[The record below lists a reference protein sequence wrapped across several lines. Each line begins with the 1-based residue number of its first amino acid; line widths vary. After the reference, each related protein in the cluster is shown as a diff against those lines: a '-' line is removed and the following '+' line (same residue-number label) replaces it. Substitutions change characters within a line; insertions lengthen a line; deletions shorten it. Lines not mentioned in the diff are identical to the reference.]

1 MESTMTM
8 GDIFEKPKR
17 ELFLDAPNTKFY
29 NYCREREKEI
39 KSTIRLA
46 IKAFDS
52 HVRMLMVRRDELPKW
67 KKDRMK
73 FCLSNIGNY
82 LEELLNELDRTK
94 IENYCKQRQTLGK
107 LYIPFFADM
116 VLIMIN
122 SYHGAIETDLHW
134 VNDLTLADSM
144 EISSGNYDYAKLEKY
159 LPERIKEIENLLQA
173 LRNVDYVNSRVDH
186 IAEALKVF
194 KSKHYRASN
203 VLLITLI
210 EGLVRSLGAYL
221 KEKQGLSIDPSDK
234 RKYASLERFLKNI
247 PWKQDLK
254 IDGITYGL
262 LTGNYSLNKSDRG
275 NAHLVNLE
283 ERLGFLCRRF
293 KENRNLILHGEEI
306 NYANHLNNFL
316 NLTALKEVLITIKAY
331 YGLYGTPATS

>member
-1 MESTMTM
+1 MTM
-8 GDIFEKPKR
+8 RDIFQKPKR

-29 NYCREREKEI
+29 NYCRKREREI

-46 IKAFDS
+46 IKAFDT
-52 HVRMLMVRRDELPKW
+52 HVGVLLVRRDELPKW

-73 FCLSNIGNY
+73 FCMSNIGCY

-94 IENYCKQRQTLGK
+94 IENYCKQREILGK
-107 LYIPFFADM
+107 LYVPFFADT

-144 EISSGNYDYAKLEKY
+144 AISNGNYDFNKLIKY
-159 LPERIKEIENLLQA
+159 LPERIKEIEDLLQE
-173 LRNVDYVNSRVDH
+173 LKEVHYVNSRTGNVK
-186 IAEALKVF
+186 EALKVF
-194 KSKHYRASN
+194 KSKHYSASN

-210 EGLVRSLGAYL
+210 EGLVRSLGIYL
-221 KEKQGLSIDPSDK
+221 KEKQVLSVDPSDK

-247 PWKQDLK
+247 PWKKDLK
-254 IDGITYGL
+254 IDGINYGL
-262 LTGNYSLNKSDRG
+262 LTGNYSMNKSDKA

-306 NYANHLNNFL
+306 NYANPLNNFL
-316 NLTALKEVLITIKAY
+316 NLTALKEVLLTIKEY
-331 YGLYGTPATS
+331 HQLYDTPAAV

>member
-1 MESTMTM
+1 MESSMTM
-8 GDIFEKPKR
+8 GDIFKKPKR
-17 ELFLDAPNTKFY
+17 ELFLGVPNNKFY

-46 IKAFDS
+46 IKAFDT
-52 HVRMLMVRRDELPKW
+52 HVQVLMVKSDELPKW
-67 KKDRMK
+67 KKVRMK
-73 FCLSNIGNY
+73 FCMSNLGNY
-82 LEELLNELDRTK
+82 LEELLNELDRAK
-94 IENYCKQRQTLGK
+94 IENYCKQRENLGK

-144 EISSGNYDYAKLEKY
+144 HISAGNYDFAKLKKY
-159 LPERIKEIENLLQA
+159 LPDRIKEIEILLRE
-173 LRNVDYVNSRVDH
+173 LKYIDYVNSRIDN
-186 IAEALKVF
+186 IEEALKVF

-210 EGLVRSLGAYL
+210 EGLVRSLGTYL
-221 KEKQGLSIDPSDK
+221 KKKQSLTLDPSDK

-262 LTGNYSLNKSDRG
+262 LTGNYSMNKSDKG

-306 NYANHLNNFL
+306 NYANPLNNFL
-316 NLTALKEVLITIKAY
+316 NLTALKEVLLTIKAY
-331 YGLYGTPATS
+331 HRLYDTPAE